1 MNKHLGAAFCCAL
14 WLAGAGR
21 AAAQPQPSAGLQL
34 LDRLITEQIVDGAAT
49 SLPVHTLATPP
60 ETCEAT
66 PPQCDTAQS
75 AELIQQLD
83 EALRQNALLAQRIE
97 QLQAQPASHADGA
110 AVDTAAVGTA
120 AAELA
125 TLRAQV
131 ASLADSERAHQQK
144 SAALAAERD

>member
-1 MNKHLGAAFCCAL
+1 MNKHLGAASCCAL

-97 QLQAQPASHADGA
+97 QLQAQSATHADGA

-120 AAELA
+120 AAE
-125 TLRAQV
+125 R
-131 ASLADSERAHQQK
+131 SEEHTSELQ
-144 SAALAAERD
+144 S